1 MTSTPSPQ
9 ASSPG
14 TARSRRVAII
24 GGGRLAFG
32 ALGMVRA
39 ATAAGAR
46 FTVQGFARSEGG
58 RQVLRD
64 GGAVVAASV
73 AAAIDGA
80 DIVVVCV
87 PAPAL
92 LGLVEE
98 AAPRATGDQVVLHAA
113 RGVGA
118 GFALPHQVLRGGSCW
133 KKIAVIGGPLY
144 LDDAGSGRILNAAIA
159 SRFDEALAA
168 VRGLVKGAPIRLS
181 ATHDIVGV
189 ELCGALSNVGHLATG
204 LAAGAGLSETDQG
217 LLHVRALLEAGRFGR
232 AMGAERGTFSGLAGV
247 GDLIPR
253 RVSSQKKHK
262 DIGHAIAVGGIGAGA
277 RDDDDDVTSTLEGAI
292 TAREGVRFADHHHVD
307 APLMRAVVAI
317 LDEGKPAGA
326 TLKEVLDT
334 DLGLQAA

>member
-1 MTSTPSPQ
+1 MTTTNATSMPRT
-9 ASSPG
+9 
-14 TARSRRVAII
+14 RRVALL
-24 GGGRLAFG
+24 GGGRLAYG

-39 ATAAGAR
+39 AVAAGSR
-46 FTVQGFARSEGG
+46 FSLQGFGRSVAARS
-58 RQVLRD
+58 VLRD
-64 GGAVVAASV
+64 GGAVVVDSI
-73 AAAIDGA
+73 AAAVDGA
-80 DIVVVCV
+80 DLVVVCV

-92 LGLVEE
+92 HDVVAE
-98 AAPRATGDQVVLHAA
+98 AAATATGDQVVLHAA

-133 KKIAVIGGPLY
+133 KKIVVIGGPIY

-232 AMGAERGTFSGLAGV
+232 ALGAEPATFSGLAGV

-253 RVSSQKKHK
+253 RVSSQKMHR
-262 DIGHAIAVGGIGAGA
+262 DMGYAIATQTTTGG
-277 RDDDDDVTSTLEGAI
+277 DHDVDVTVSLEGAV
-292 TAREGVRFADHHHVD
+292 TAREGVAFARRQQVD

-317 LDEGKPAGA
+317 LDEGAPVGP
-326 TLKEVLDT
+326 TLREVLDT